1 MERQENPP
9 RDPYFKP
16 FPTRLRAQMEER
28 EATQQMLADY
38 VGVTR
43 QAISLYINGQSL
55 PDIEKLER
63 MADYFNVS
71 TDWLLGRS
79 EAKNQDNH
87 NTVQETGLS
96 EAAVNKLKDWHE
108 KRTETDKNGV
118 SVTVVMH
125 TKAPRELSELIEH
138 RQLRKLIDLI
148 CALKYMAGDKRRLLD
163 REAVLGPNKIE
174 SLMKEIG
181 RNNTRDYIMFMLQDT
196 FRQMLDDIA
205 PYTPMEE
212 VRPATQADI
221 DKLLS

>member
-1 MERQENPP
+1 MGKPRKYAYETER
-9 RDPYFKP
+9 KP
-16 FPTRLRAQMEER
+16 FPSRLRQLMAETGTTQEELA
-28 EATQQMLADY
+28 EA
-38 VGVTR
+38 VGVQR
-43 QAISLYINGQSL
+43 QTISKYASGQNT
-55 PDIEKLER
+55 PDIEKFEKI
-63 MADYFNVS
+63 ADFFGVS
-71 TDWLLGRS
+71 FDYLLGRS
-79 EAKNQDNH
+79 DAKHRENQSVVEEA
-87 NTVQETGLS
+87 GLS
-96 EAAVNKLKDWHE
+96 EEVVNKLKNWHE

-212 VRPATQADI
+212 VGPATQADI
-221 DKLLS
+221 DDFHS